1 MLSIPPGEPKYL
13 LTKTDHRTPLMTIGL
28 AVLKTRCVS
37 GARPEQGE
45 KTEALEGQRL
55 MGRGLGGV
63 GWQRHAAVG
72 PEHTHFLPGIGVSF
86 TPRRLEPT
94 GGIRRPKPTWARG
107 LRSPG
112 PGWLRSGR
120 PSLGPHRTPED
131 EGSPT
136 MVAVGLVCLGIHTLE
151 VHSLEG

>member
-63 GWQRHAAVG
+63 AETCSRGTRTHTLSARHWCLLH
-72 PEHTHFLPGIGVSF
+72 PEALGTHWWDP
-86 TPRRLEPT
+86 TPKAHLGEGTQIP
-94 GGIRRPKPTWARG
+94 WA
-107 LRSPG
+107 
-112 PGWLRSGR
+112 WLAQIR
-120 PSLGPHRTPED
+120 PSFPWSAQNP
-131 EGSPT
+131 
-136 MVAVGLVCLGIHTLE
+136 
-151 VHSLEG
+151 